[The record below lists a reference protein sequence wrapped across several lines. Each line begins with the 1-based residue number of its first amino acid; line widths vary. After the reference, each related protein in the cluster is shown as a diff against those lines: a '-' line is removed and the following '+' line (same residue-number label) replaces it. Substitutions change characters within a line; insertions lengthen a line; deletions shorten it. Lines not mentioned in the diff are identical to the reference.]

1 MDFRRCIGLDQAPT
15 LPVGGPEMLRYILIY
30 GLIAGAGVGVP
41 LSILTLT
48 MSGQAMM
55 QYGMLV
61 GYLTMLIGLSA
72 IFVAVK
78 RHRDVELGGVIRFWP
93 ALMLGLGISFVA
105 GVIYVITWDVSCA
118 IAHADFAGAYARA
131 MIAEQQAKGV
141 SGAALERFRAE
152 MEQFK
157 IQYANPLYRW
167 PMTFAEIFPVG
178 VIVSLVSA
186 GLLRNSRFM
195 PLSQPVSGYRGQD
208 GSLEKT
214 F

>member
-1 MDFRRCIGLDQAPT
+1 
-15 LPVGGPEMLRYILIY
+15 MLRYILIY
-30 GLIAGAGVGVP
+30 GVIAGAVVGVP

-55 QYGMLV
+55 HFGMLI
-61 GYLTMLIGLSA
+61 GYLTMLIALSA
-72 IFVAVK
+72 VFLAIK
-78 RHRDVELGGVIRFWP
+78 RHRDVDLGGVIRFWP
-93 ALMLGLGISFVA
+93 ALALGLGVSVVA
-105 GVIYVITWDVSCA
+105 GVIYVIAWEASCA

-167 PMTFAEIFPVG
+167 PETFAEIFPVG
-178 VIVSLVSA
+178 VIVSLISA

-195 PLSQPVSGYRGQD
+195 PAR
-208 GSLEKT
+208 
-214 F
+214 